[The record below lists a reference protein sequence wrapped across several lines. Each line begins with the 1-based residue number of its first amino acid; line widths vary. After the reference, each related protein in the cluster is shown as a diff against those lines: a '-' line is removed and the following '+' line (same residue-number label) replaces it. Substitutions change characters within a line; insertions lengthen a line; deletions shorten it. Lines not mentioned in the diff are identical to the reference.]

1 MVKVKLI
8 EKTKNKN
15 GNIKR
20 EVKSEKEIKK
30 NKSYKNF
37 MSELSN
43 SFSIPKNK
51 FILFHAAISGMSYSQ
66 NILEKYIFYLHHS
79 TLVFFVQVLF
89 LKIGQKLILRRG
101 NICKIYCI
109 LIALTEE
116 EDENPINGQDDLD
129 SYIEEAKEFLIIMEE
144 GSIKTKPDKKTKEK
158 KKTRTIVILRMMMTK
173 MIMIVIKME
182 MIKRKMKREKK
193 EEKRII

>member
-1 MVKVKLI
+1 MIKLI

-15 GNIKR
+15 GDIKR

-51 FILFHAAISGMSYSQ
+51 FIL
-66 NILEKYIFYLHHS
+66 
-79 TLVFFVQVLF
+79 
-89 LKIGQKLILRRG
+89 
-101 NICKIYCI
+101 
-109 LIALTEE
+109 IALTEE
-116 EDENPINGQDDLD
+116 EDENPINDQDDLD

-144 GSIKTKPDKKTKEK
+144 GSIKTKPDKKTKENK
-158 KKTRTIVILRMMMTK
+158 KDKK
-173 MIMIVIKME
+173 NSDSENDDDKNDNDSN
-182 MIKRKMKREKK
+182 KDGDEKK
-193 EEKRII
+193 EDEEGEEGGEEDYLKKLILK

>member
-1 MVKVKLI
+1 MIKLI

-15 GNIKR
+15 GDIKR

-51 FILFHAAISGMSYSQ
+51 FIL
-66 NILEKYIFYLHHS
+66 
-79 TLVFFVQVLF
+79 
-89 LKIGQKLILRRG
+89 
-101 NICKIYCI
+101 
-109 LIALTEE
+109 IALTEE
-116 EDENPINGQDDLD
+116 EDENPINDQDDLD
-129 SYIEEAKEFLIIMEE
+129 SYIDEAKEFLIIMEE

-182 MIKRKMKREKK
+182 MKKRKMKREKK

>member
-51 FILFHAAISGMSYSQ
+51 F
-66 NILEKYIFYLHHS
+66 
-79 TLVFFVQVLF
+79 
-89 LKIGQKLILRRG
+89 
-101 NICKIYCI
+101 I

>member
-43 SFSIPKNK
+43 SFSTPKNK
-51 FILFHAAISGMSYSQ
+51 FIL
-66 NILEKYIFYLHHS
+66 
-79 TLVFFVQVLF
+79 
-89 LKIGQKLILRRG
+89 
-101 NICKIYCI
+101 
-109 LIALTEE
+109 IALTEEE

-129 SYIEEAKEFLIIMEE
+129 SYIEGLKNF
-144 GSIKTKPDKKTKEK
+144 
-158 KKTRTIVILRMMMTK
+158 
-173 MIMIVIKME
+173 
-182 MIKRKMKREKK
+182 
-193 EEKRII
+193 

>member
-51 FILFHAAISGMSYSQ
+51 
-66 NILEKYIFYLHHS
+66 
-79 TLVFFVQVLF
+79 
-89 LKIGQKLILRRG
+89 LIV
-101 NICKIYCI
+101 
-109 LIALTEE
+109 IALTEE